1 MKQTLIV
8 IATAG
13 ALASGAA
20 IGQTTV
26 RADQRHAIAPVQYAQ
41 PLHERAQPSY
51 DRWDDRSL
59 SVNEREARIKVR
71 IDRGYSDGRLTEYE
85 ARRLLRQ
92 LASLEGK
99 ERTFMSDG
107 RLNRRENAELSRDL
121 DQLASNVRFELND
134 QQRRY

>member
-1 MKQTLIV
+1 M
-8 IATAG
+8 APAG
-13 ALASGAA
+13 AAASGAA
-20 IGQTTV
+20 ISQTTV
-26 RADQRHAIAPVQYAQ
+26 RADQHHAVTPVQYAQ
-41 PLHERAQPSY
+41 PPHERAQASY

-71 IDRGYSDGRLTEYE
+71 LERGYGGLREYE

-121 DQLASNVRFELND
+121 DQLASNGRFEL
-134 QQRRY
+134 